1 MEAEK
6 VPSAE
11 EIGAEQVCGVE
22 EVRLRKWGQARSQ
35 RHGYGGW
42 EGMWCLGD
50 RGWACVLCR
59 GSEAEQVYT
68 TEEMTPSNLEAE

>member
-22 EVRLRKWGQARSQ
+22 EVRLRK
-35 RHGYGGW
+35 
-42 EGMWCLGD
+42 
-50 RGWACVLCR
+50 
-59 GSEAEQVYT
+59 
-68 TEEMTPSNLEAE
+68 